1 MLRNWRIGRG
11 LRRRLQDEDGTALLE
26 MAISLVATFLLAFGL
41 FELCMLTY
49 TCIVLN
55 DATEEGVRYAIM
67 HGTDSTNCSGPDN
80 GCTDKT
86 YANVIKVVTNTASA
100 SLHDLSAMSVN
111 VTYGSTTATP
121 GNPVSVKVVY
131 TYVPYM
137 NFPGLQQ
144 TMTFTSQGRVLF

>member
-1 MLRNWRIGRG
+1 MLGNWMIGRG
-11 LRRRLQDEDGTALLE
+11 LRKTLQDEDGTALLE
-26 MAISLVATFLLAFGL
+26 MAISLTATFLLAFAL

-55 DATEEGVRYAIM
+55 DAAQEGVRYAIM
-67 HGTDSTNCSGPDN
+67 HGTDSSNCSGPDN
-80 GCTDKT
+80 GCADKT
-86 YANVIKVVTNTASA
+86 YANVKKIVTKTASA
-100 SLHDLSAMSVN
+100 SLHDLSAMTVN
-111 VTYGSTTATP
+111 VTYGSVTATP

-137 NFPGLQQ
+137 NFPGLKR